1 MHTHY
6 RTQNWLFQM
15 QPPCH
20 IMFRFFVFN
29 LSYSNISSPISYKV
43 LKQMCIYFPQL
54 MLSFPCFYKP
64 VHFLSKHYRKFL
76 SLKFHKVWVK
86 VRNLSSDTLVPKTQ
100 VLDCLSGD
108 LLKKRRCISN
118 IEEDSLFSFG
128 KESKQNGLCWPCP
141 SFLWYEAQR
150 RGDSVFV
157 SHRLCGRALPSSRKS
172 NLAEGKWGEAL
183 TWECQGKTG
192 RNQDVK

>member
-1 MHTHY
+1 M
-6 RTQNWLFQM
+6 QNWLFQM

-20 IMFRFFVFN
+20 IVFRLFVVFS
-29 LSYSNISSPISYKV
+29 LSYSDISSPIGYKV
-43 LKQMCIYFPQL
+43 LNQMCIYLPQL
-54 MLSFPCFYKP
+54 MLSFPCFYRP
-64 VHFLSKHYRKFL
+64 GNFLTKHYRKFL
-76 SLKFHKVWVK
+76 YLKFHKVWIK
-86 VRNLSSDTLVPKTQ
+86 YRNLLSEAFIPKTQ
-100 VLDCLSGD
+100 LLDCLSGD
-108 LLKKRRCISN
+108 LLRKRRCISS

-150 RGDSVFV
+150 RGDLVSV
-157 SHRLCGRALPSSRKS
+157 SHQLCRRALLSGRKS
-172 NLAEGKWGEAL
+172 NLAEGKWGETL